1 MSLSAVFDY
10 FPNNIISHH
19 IALVKRKMESATL
32 GRAALLISWFEVVL
46 SNGQNLTDIAEI
58 VYPAQKSVWHM
69 KGKISGAQTKDRMEG
84 VIIL

>member
-1 MSLSAVFDY
+1 
-10 FPNNIISHH
+10 
-19 IALVKRKMESATL
+19 MESATL

-58 VYPAQKSVWHM
+58 VYPAQKGVWHM
-69 KGKISGAQTKDRMEG
+69 KGKISGGVQTKDRMEG